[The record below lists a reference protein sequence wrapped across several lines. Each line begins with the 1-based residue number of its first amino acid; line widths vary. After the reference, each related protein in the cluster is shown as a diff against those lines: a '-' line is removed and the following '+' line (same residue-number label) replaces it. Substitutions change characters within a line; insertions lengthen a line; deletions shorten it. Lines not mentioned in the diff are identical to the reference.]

1 MASTRLFISALLLL
15 IFAILAAAD
24 GGFLD
29 RGCNTTGDPWYLP
42 DGLARTYCA
51 THVCESNVETTL
63 NLNLCIGVQQ
73 GQLVEQKGQTFSDS
87 PTIQQWE
94 GEMTNAILTGF
105 FMNNSG
111 NFGNICRNCSILDD
125 YDIQCQCL
133 DEDMGEWSYSNLGLN
148 TGFVYNWFGYLSCF
162 GQHQTEM
169 PISYYC
175 KDAGWQPDPNTAD
188 NCTSADVCGGKQV
201 DAGHVSINADA
212 ATVNT
217 ATVDVWPTPSSTP

>member
-24 GGFLD
+24 DGFLD
-29 RGCNTTGDPWYLP
+29 QGCNTTGDPWYLT

-73 GQLVEQKGQTFSDS
+73 GQLVEQKG
-87 PTIQQWE
+87 
-94 GEMTNAILTGF
+94 
-105 FMNNSG
+105 G
-111 NFGNICRNCSILDD
+111 NFGNICHNCSILDD
-125 YDIQCQCL
+125 LDIQCYCL

-148 TGFVYNWFGYLSCF
+148 TGFIYNWFGYLSCF

-188 NCTSADVCGGKQV
+188 NCTASDVCGGKQV